1 VKTCDLLSGEPAIGS
16 KGRPNFRL
24 LPQILTLISPA
35 QDDISKPA
43 SAAGSHFG
51 KLEMQSD
58 GCNALAVLLIE
69 SDATALPTQADG
81 RALQRSKAAIQRKN
95 LRASQ

>member
-1 VKTCDLLSGEPAIGS
+1 MRSPFRGTGIRLE
-16 KGRPNFRL
+16 GRPNFRL
-24 LPQILTLISPA
+24 LPQILALISPA
-35 QDDISKPA
+35 QGRYSKPA

-58 GCNALAVLLIE
+58 GRNALAVLLIE
-69 SDATALPTQADG
+69 SDATALPTQANG
-81 RALQRSKAAIQRKN
+81 RALQRSKAAVRQKN